1 MVGYLLLALAIIAI
15 FLAAKITRKET
26 AENGSLTK
34 KGIIQLV
41 VLLAIVF
48 FSVVTYV
55 FVSPESWI

>member
-1 MVGYLLLALAIIAI
+1 MVGYLLLALAVIAI
-15 FLAAKITRKET
+15 ILAVKITRKET
-26 AENGSLTK
+26 TDNGRLTK

-55 FVSPESWI
+55 FVSPESWV

>member
-15 FLAAKITRKET
+15 ILAVKITRKET
-26 AENGSLTK
+26 TDNGRLTK

-55 FVSPESWI
+55 FVSPESWV